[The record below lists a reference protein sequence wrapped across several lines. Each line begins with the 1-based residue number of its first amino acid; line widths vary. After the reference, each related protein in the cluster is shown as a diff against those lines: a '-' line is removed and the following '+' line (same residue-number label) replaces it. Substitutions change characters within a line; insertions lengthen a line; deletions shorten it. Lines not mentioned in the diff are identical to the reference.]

1 MCGSMLT
8 GIQWDTIGSGIK
20 AIGLGH
26 RMPALVGGLP
36 VMSAGNTLK
45 VIGKETT
52 DGYRMTTT
60 RTVSGTGTFAREDV
74 AGARA
79 RARIDSSGG
88 SNNRSTI
95 EASTGKR
102 YTACA

>member
-1 MCGSMLT
+1 MVI
-8 GIQWDTIGSGIK
+8 GIRWDTIGTGIK

-26 RMPALVGGLP
+26 RMPALVGGLL

-45 VIGKETT
+45 VTGKEITG
-52 DGYRMTTT
+52 GYRMTTT
-60 RTVSGTGTFAREDV
+60 GTVTRTGIFAREDV
-74 AGARA
+74 A

-102 YTACA
+102 YTTCA